1 MYEGGRPS
9 GLLGFMGSEVLD
21 ELALEGGDSELVLPG
36 GGVVVV
42 FWAATLLE
50 DRRLEPLTRFLKRAF
65 MDDMKEEEGSRARR
79 EGGREGKKSERGA
92 GAGAGVSWQAGR
104 GGAGCWLLL
113 LLLRLSDVHS

>member
-36 GGVVVV
+36 GGVGVV

-65 MDDMKEEEGSRARR
+65 MDDMKREEGSRARR
-79 EGGREGKKSERGA
+79 EGGRGGKEK
-92 GAGAGVSWQAGR
+92 
-104 GGAGCWLLL
+104 
-113 LLLRLSDVHS
+113 